1 MRLTTEKRLRKI
13 FVRDGETG
21 SDEEVF
27 DGVRETL
34 PGDKLPLPQDL
45 RVLNLSESK
54 FHEEFMNQITYEDL
68 KKVLP
73 RLQKLTR
80 EPVPHWLVES
90 DQYRFFTILQNTRHK
105 KLKKLQLS

>member
-1 MRLTTEKRLRKI
+1 MEAGEGTVNSSTACRMQQTFKVAI
-13 FVRDGETG
+13 FNFGYFRFHE
-21 SDEEVF
+21 
-27 DGVRETL
+27 ETL
-34 PGDKLPLPQDL
+34 PGDELPLPQDL

-80 EPVPHWLVES
+80 EPLPHWLVES
-90 DQYRFFTILQNTRHK
+90 DQYRFFTILQN
-105 KLKKLQLS
+105 S